1 MRHLIALTGLL
12 LCSQVHADPL
22 QSSSHRKPIDYSR
35 SHALSGGGGAA
46 PATQSALDELLA
58 NRGQAAAAKSGV
70 QRGTASE
77 LMTEDVAAWLAAQE
91 GAKASSTGTAS
102 SDDSTTTGLADR
114 FASLVVD
121 AIGHIGIPY
130 KYGGNG
136 LESGGFD
143 CSGFVKAIYGEA
155 LGAILPRRSEEQAA
169 ATAKINRTELQP
181 GDLVFFKTTRRA
193 FSHVGIYI
201 GEDKF
206 VHAPRSGARIRME
219 NMTDTYWTQ
228 RFNGA
233 RRVHVAEGQSQ
244 QVHAGATG
252 LSAY

>member
-1 MRHLIALTGLL
+1 MRHLIAITGLL

-22 QSSSHRKPIDYSR
+22 QSPSHRKPIDYSR
-35 SHALSGGGGAA
+35 SHALSGNGGTA
-46 PATQSALDELLA
+46 PTTQSALDELIA
-58 NRGQAAAAKSGV
+58 NRTPAAAA
-70 QRGTASE
+70 RGTTSE
-77 LMTEDVAAWLAAQE
+77 LMNEDVATWLASQGGTKVAPA
-91 GAKASSTGTAS
+91 GMASAAPAADGVN
-102 SDDSTTTGLADR
+102 TTGLADR

-130 KYGGNG
+130 KYGGNS
-136 LESGGFD
+136 LEAGGFD
-143 CSGFVKAIYGEA
+143 CSGFVKAIYSEA

-206 VHAPRSGARIRME
+206 VHAPRTGARIRME
-219 NMTDTYWTQ
+219 NMTDNYWTK

-233 RRVHVAEGQSQ
+233 RRVHVAESQ
-244 QVHAGATG
+244 AQQAHAGAG
-252 LSAY
+252 LGAY